1 MEVHKPRIL
10 LENVVKYYGDRRV
23 LDNITFSIDGNGV
36 TGLLGPNGAGKTTT
50 MRLIAGVISQ
60 DSGRIEVAG
69 KPVSVETK
77 KITGYLPESILL
89 YDNLRV
95 IELLEFIAAAYD
107 MDKELAQNEI
117 TRWADRLGIEK
128 YLDLLIGT
136 LSKGIKQKV
145 AIVSVLIHKP
155 EILLLDEPFINLDPV
170 NTGVVMDILNEL
182 RKSSCVILSTHLLY
196 YAERLCDNIIVISD
210 GKIVDIGKLSEL
222 RKKSGKKNL
231 ENVFRQLVAEKDG
244 N

>member
-10 LENVVKYYGDRRV
+10 LENVVKYYGNRRV
-23 LDNITFSIDGNGV
+23 LDKITFSIDGNGV
-36 TGLLGPNGAGKTTT
+36 TGLIGPNGAGKTTT

-128 YLDLLIGT
+128 YLDSLIGT

-170 NTGVVMDILNEL
+170 NTGIVMDILNEL

-231 ENVFRQLVAEKDG
+231 ENVFRQLVAEKDE